1 MSEDLKFGI
10 LALSVFSGI
19 MLVAFCGLYQKDKL
33 EYTCKQSAI
42 ASGYTVKQITEI
54 CK

>member
-10 LALSVFSGI
+10 LAMSVFLCL
-19 MLVAFCGLYQKDKL
+19 MLAAFYGMYQKDKL
-33 EYTCKQSAI
+33 EYACKQSAV
-42 ASGYTVKQITEI
+42 ASGYTVEQISDI

>member
-10 LALSVFSGI
+10 LALSVFLCV
-19 MLVAFCGLYQKDKL
+19 MLFGFYSLHQKDKL
-33 EYTCKQSAI
+33 EYACKQSAI